1 LGNVGGK
8 GHFAWS
14 VVGDIPNTA
23 SRIEGLNKH
32 LGTRM
37 LASSTVTGDFGEL
50 LTRRV
55 GRFRLVGKANAIDV
69 HELLAL
75 RDEATPEQH
84 SLADR
89 FGEALETCEASHLAE
104 AAEMFDRIL
113 EDFPHDEPARFH
125 LELCQK
131 HSTAIMAVDD
141 AAIVRLEV
149 KREGRHMRKVNFSLN
164 VTYLLI

>member
-23 SRIEGLNKH
+23 SRIEGLNKL
-32 LGTRM
+32 LGPRM
-37 LASSTVTGDFGEL
+37 LASSTAVGEFDEL

-55 GRFRLVGKANAIDV
+55 GRFRLVGKADVIDV
-69 HELLAL
+69 HGLLAL
-75 RDEATPEQH
+75 RDEATPEQR

-89 FGEALETCEASHLAE
+89 FGEALETCEAGHLTE

-113 EDFPHDEPARFH
+113 EDFPH
-125 LELCQK
+125 
-131 HSTAIMAVDD
+131 V
-141 AAIVRLEV
+141 
-149 KREGRHMRKVNFSLN
+149 
-164 VTYLLI
+164 